1 MAAEGEVKKL
11 MDLRAYLDIL
21 RRRGWIIIVVAVI
34 AALGTYGVSKL
45 QTKIYRATARISAVP
60 ARPDWGL
67 GQQAKD
73 LLRNFV
79 NNIKTIDMANQVI
92 AAAQFD
98 MNPYDLLSN
107 VTVSAE
113 PDNFIIRIDAD
124 DQDPQVAAKIARTM
138 ADIFVNER
146 TAYYNT
152 LDKANR
158 IEVKLV
164 DSQID
169 APLYQPKPTTNALAG
184 GVLGALIGLLIIL
197 GLEWMSADILATPA
211 DVERVLG
218 LPVSGTIPSLA
229 GMNSGGE
236 EKSSKNMNP
245 SGTKTNLVSIS
256 DPASAAAE
264 AFRRLRTNLASAGNG
279 AALRTLL
286 VVPAALDGAKAST
299 AANLAVAFARI
310 GKQVILADCDLRHPE
325 QHAIF
330 GLSNSE
336 GISTAVVQP
345 GARLPLQATALP
357 CLRVLTSGPAVEAPA
372 DLVGSTG
379 MAGLIARLREESDL
393 VIFDA
398 PPVGMATDAAELASQ
413 VDGVLLTVSAGQT
426 KREDAQQAKELLNK
440 VGARL
445 VGVTLVNVPLDAK
458 LRKYLA
464 A

>member
-1 MAAEGEVKKL
+1 
-11 MDLRAYLDIL
+11 MDLRSYLDIL
-21 RRRGWIIIVVAVI
+21 RRRGWIIVVVAVI
-34 AALGTYGVSKL
+34 AAFGTFGVSKL

-92 AAAQFD
+92 SAAQFD
-98 MNPYDLLSN
+98 MNPYDLLSK

-124 DQDPQVAAKIARTM
+124 DQDPQVAAKMARTM
-138 ADIFVNER
+138 ADIFVSER

-152 LDKANR
+152 QDKSNR

-164 DSQID
+164 DRQID
-169 APLYQPKPTTNALAG
+169 APLYKPKPTTNALAG
-184 GVLGALIGLLIIL
+184 GVLGGLIGLMIVL
-197 GLEWMSADILATPA
+197 GLEWMSADILATQA

-229 GMNSGGE
+229 GTNHAGE
-236 EKSSKNMNP
+236 EKSSKHMDP
-245 SGTKTNLVSIS
+245 SATKPNLVSLNE
-256 DPASAAAE
+256 PASPAAE

-279 AALRTLL
+279 TALRTLL
-286 VVPAALDGAKAST
+286 VVPAALDRAKGST

-325 QHAIF
+325 QHAFF
-330 GLSNSE
+330 GLSNDE
-336 GISTAVVQP
+336 GLSSALAQP
-345 GARLPLQATALP
+345 GARLPLQATDLP

-372 DLVGSTG
+372 DMVGSTA
-379 MAGLIARLREESDL
+379 MTALIARLREESDL

-413 VDGVLLTVSAGQT
+413 VDAVLLTVSAGQT
-426 KREDAQQAKELLNK
+426 KRADAQEAKQLLEK
-440 VGARL
+440 VGAHL

>member
-1 MAAEGEVKKL
+1 

-34 AALGTYGVSKL
+34 AALGTFGVSKL

-98 MNPYDLLSN
+98 LNPYDLLAK

-152 LDKANR
+152 QDKANR

-169 APLYQPKPTTNALAG
+169 APLYKPKPTTNALAG

-229 GMNSGGE
+229 GMNPGAE
-236 EKSSKNMNP
+236 EKSNKNMNP
-245 SGTKTNLVSIS
+245 SATKTNLVSIS
-256 DPASAAAE
+256 DPASPAAE
-264 AFRRLRTNLASAGNG
+264 AFRRLRTNLASTNNG
-279 AALRTLL
+279 APLRTLL
-286 VVPAALDGAKAST
+286 VVPAALDREKAST

-325 QHAIF
+325 QHTIF
-330 GLSNSE
+330 GLSNRE
-336 GISTAVVQP
+336 GISSAVAQP
-345 GARLPLQATALP
+345 SARLPLQSTDLP

-372 DLVGSTG
+372 DLVGSTS

-413 VDGVLLTVSAGQT
+413 VDGVLLTVCAGQT

>member
-1 MAAEGEVKKL
+1 

-92 AAAQFD
+92 ASAQLD
-98 MNPYDLLSN
+98 MNPYDLLSR

-138 ADIFVNER
+138 ADLFVNER

-152 LDKANR
+152 QDKSNR

-169 APLYQPKPTTNALAG
+169 APLYKPKPTTNALAG
-184 GVLGALIGLLIIL
+184 GVLGALIGLLIVL

-229 GMNSGGE
+229 GACRIAGRRGKE
-236 EKSSKNMNP
+236 QQKHE
-245 SGTKTNLVSIS
+245 SI
-256 DPASAAAE
+256 
-264 AFRRLRTNLASAGNG
+264 R
-279 AALRTLL
+279 
-286 VVPAALDGAKAST
+286 
-299 AANLAVAFARI
+299 
-310 GKQVILADCDLRHPE
+310 
-325 QHAIF
+325 
-330 GLSNSE
+330 
-336 GISTAVVQP
+336 
-345 GARLPLQATALP
+345 
-357 CLRVLTSGPAVEAPA
+357 
-372 DLVGSTG
+372 
-379 MAGLIARLREESDL
+379 
-393 VIFDA
+393 
-398 PPVGMATDAAELASQ
+398 
-413 VDGVLLTVSAGQT
+413 
-426 KREDAQQAKELLNK
+426 
-440 VGARL
+440 
-445 VGVTLVNVPLDAK
+445 
-458 LRKYLA
+458 
-464 A
+464 